1 MKYTKRQ
8 NNFEDVSKCRDLSK
22 LITSESTFCKGY
34 AMSTRARMISSCVKR
49 YSLYIITKRQ
59 LYARCLAWNLL
70 LDLESDP
77 SEDPSSDHIPPL
89 PAISPFL
96 SSTDDTTNNDTPD
109 MPPSSTHDTPFIEI
123 TPTTQRSPVIPRHQ
137 VIILAPRQPIP
148 YRRPYRYHP
157 NGPLHMLTA
166 RKRVGPFIIRG
177 IFRFH
182 SDSSSDSSSRH
193 SLPNHSSLE
202 LPSTF
207 ARPSRKRRRPPM
219 ASIPALSHV
228 SKALSPVRT
237 DLIPSPKRIKDSDY
251 LTDVEVDPR
260 ENSEQSRSRGT
271 DVGVDDD
278 IESVDESRG
287 IDVRVVAET
296 VARDKVGADT
306 RDIVKG
312 GDNRV
317 THLVVLED
325 VQEASREE
333 RAVERTY
340 ETLGILVQRLH
351 DHTMAIQ
358 SIVYRRLRGTASVKG
373 QRVDRL
379 QCGMSR
385 LQIRDVCLE
394 AHGIS
399 SLDTFIGVVVLT
411 SSANEIQKM
420 ETELWNLTVKGND
433 LTAYTQSSKVMLKVL
448 RIKGGWKVNPR
459 DNRVQQPLFKR
470 QYVGGQNM
478 ARAYT
483 AGNNE
488 RRGVGNKTGNKA
500 GNNEATVRA
509 YAISGGG
516 ANLDSNVVT
525 YTFLLNNCYASM
537 LFDLGTG
544 RSFVSSTF
552 SALLVVTPSTLDTSY
567 AVELADGRI
576 SETNI
581 ILKGC
586 TLGLL
591 GYLFDINLM
600 PVELGSFDVIIG
612 MDWIAKND
620 AVIVCDEKTTL
631 RRDAKSILRKLCPRR
646 KRTSWK
652 RSDLRMIDHAEFSGG
667 LSKRVTWT
675 TPTQKVEFQIDLVP
689 GAAPVARAPYRL
701 APSKMQELSAQVQEL
716 SDKGF
721 IRPKLLIDYDYEIR
735 YHPGKENVVVDALS
749 QKEWIKPLD
758 SQLTSPEIIHETT
771 EKIVQFKSHI
781 QAAHDRQKSYADK
794 CLSDET
800 LAIPLDEIQIDEKL
814 YFIKEPVEIM
824 DREIKRLKHSC
835 ILIVKVCWNSKRGP
849 EFTWEREDQ
858 MRK

>member
-1 MKYTKRQ
+1 
-8 NNFEDVSKCRDLSK
+8 
-22 LITSESTFCKGY
+22 
-34 AMSTRARMISSCVKR
+34 
-49 YSLYIITKRQ
+49 
-59 LYARCLAWNLL
+59 
-70 LDLESDP
+70 
-77 SEDPSSDHIPPL
+77 
-89 PAISPFL
+89 
-96 SSTDDTTNNDTPD
+96 
-109 MPPSSTHDTPFIEI
+109 MPPSSTHDTPFIKI

-166 RKRVGPFIIRG
+166 RKRVGPLRFFFRFIIRG

-182 SDSSSDSSSRH
+182 SDSSFDSSSRH
-193 SLPNHSSLE
+193 SLPNHSSLK

-207 ARPSRKRRRPPM
+207 VRPSRKRRRSPM

-228 SKALSPVRT
+228 SKALSPVCT

-260 ENSEQSRSRGT
+260 ENSKQSRSRGT

-296 VARDKVGADT
+296 VSRDKVGADT
-306 RDIVKG
+306 RDIVEG
-312 GDNRV
+312 GDNKV
-317 THLVVLED
+317 THPVMLED
-325 VQEASREE
+325 VQEASQEE
-333 RAVERTY
+333 RAVEGTY

-373 QRVDRL
+373 QRVDRPHAACHVCRLETASMTHKEVEELVTRRVTEAMEAREAAMNLEPLNESGDEKEGENGGNKNGGNGENRNGNGENGNGGNKENRNGENGENRNGKGGNKNGGRNGNGNENGNHGMNYGGSYRRMVPDEEDRVERFIEGLPDNIQRNVITANLAKL
-379 QCGMSR
+379 QDA
-385 LQIRDVCLE
+385 IRIANQLMDKKL
-394 AHGIS
+394 HGYAKSVENKRRMEI
-399 SLDTFIGVVVLT
+399 VVLNT
-411 SSANEIQKM
+411 QRAPLRSQQCVICYECGRSGHMKRDCLKLRNQ
-420 ETELWNLTVKGND
+420 NHGN
-433 LTAYTQSSKVMLKVL
+433 
-448 RIKGGWKVNPR
+448 R
-459 DNRVQQPLFKR
+459 
-470 QYVGGQNM
+470 
-478 ARAYT
+478 
-483 AGNNE
+483 
-488 RRGVGNKTGNKA
+488 VGNKTGNKG

-509 YAISGGG
+509 YDISGGG
-516 ANLDSNVVT
+516 AKPDSNVVT
-525 YTFLLNNCYASM
+525 CTFLLNNCYASM
-537 LFDLGTG
+537 LFDLGAD

-552 SALLVVTPSTLDTSY
+552 SALLVVAPSTLDTSY

-652 RSDLRMIDHAEFSGG
+652 RSDLRTIDHAEFSGG
-667 LSKRVTWT
+667 LSRRVTWT

-721 IRPKLLIDYDYEIR
+721 IRPSSSSWGAQVLFVQKKDGSFRMCIDYRKLNNLTVKNRYPLPRIDNLFDQLQGSRVYSKSDLRSGYHQLRVQEEDIPKTAFRTRYGHYE
-735 YHPGKENVVVDALS
+735 
-749 QKEWIKPLD
+749 
-758 SQLTSPEIIHETT
+758 
-771 EKIVQFKSHI
+771 F
-781 QAAHDRQKSYADK
+781 
-794 CLSDET
+794 
-800 LAIPLDEIQIDEKL
+800 
-814 YFIKEPVEIM
+814 
-824 DREIKRLKHSC
+824 
-835 ILIVKVCWNSKRGP
+835 
-849 EFTWEREDQ
+849 
-858 MRK
+858 